1 MKWVRIGLLALAIV
15 AATLFYPSQPVQA
28 AVSRAVVTPGLDATW
43 RPVASLTVRLTGGRK
58 MYFYGKYT
66 ATNLGN
72 NPVLQAA
79 MVVCAVPGGRNVISP
94 RSTTNHIGS
103 RIGSQF
109 IAVHAL
115 LTMPTTGT
123 YTCSLVGRA
132 ARSGVDG
139 EIDLLRVEA
148 GTGTG
153 LFISDIPGPSGMQ
166 WSDADDRVVA
176 PATRAYVLR
185 KSWTA
190 ADSAQ
195 TISLRVDPEFNEE
208 NTKLT
213 AGIKTSV
220 TVTQLNSA
228 GTRCATPTVTPTKVV
243 IVTPARHHA
252 KVYFNLT
259 GLPVNTAKACTR
271 RFAVKVLV
279 AVEAG
284 GSPVRVYNGAYSNGI
299 AFNGTVSR

>member
-1 MKWVRIGLLALAIV
+1 MKWVRIGLLALALV
-15 AATLFYPSQPVQA
+15 AATLFSPSQPAHA
-28 AVSRAVVTPGLDATW
+28 ATSRAVVTPRLDASW
-43 RPVASLTVRLTGGRK
+43 RPVASLTVRLTGGKK

-66 ATNLGN
+66 ATNMRTS
-72 NPVLQAA
+72 PVLQAA
-79 MVVCAVPGGRNVISP
+79 MVVCAIPGGRNVISP

-115 LTMPTTGT
+115 LTIPATGT

-132 ARSGVDG
+132 ARSGIDG
-139 EIDLLRVEA
+139 ETDLLRVET

-153 LFISDIPGPSGMQ
+153 LFMTETPDGSGMQ
-166 WSDADDRVVA
+166 WSDADDRVIA
-176 PATRAYVLR
+176 PGTSAYVLR
-185 KSWTA
+185 KGWTA
-190 ADSAQ
+190 ADSAR

-208 NTKLT
+208 NVNLT
-213 AGIKTSV
+213 ARIKTSV

-228 GTRCATPTVTPTKVV
+228 GTRCASPTVTPTKLVS
-243 IVTPARHHA
+243 VTPARHHA

-259 GLPVNTAKACTR
+259 GLTVNTAKACTR

-279 AVEAG
+279 SVEAG
-284 GSPVRVYNGAYSNGI
+284 GSPVRVYNAAYSNGI
-299 AFNGTVSR
+299 ALNGTVSR